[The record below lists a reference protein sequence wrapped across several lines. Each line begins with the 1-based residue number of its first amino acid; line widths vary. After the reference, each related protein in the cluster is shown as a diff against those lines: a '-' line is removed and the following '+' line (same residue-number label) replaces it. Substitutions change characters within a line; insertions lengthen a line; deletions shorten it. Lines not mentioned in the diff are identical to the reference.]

1 MEFSKGILFIRLKGD
16 LNKNTIRGIID
27 KDFKYIVLNIDN
39 MYSIDSYS
47 INYINKLYKKIE
59 DTRGKMIIC
68 DKFNIS
74 RRLLKDIPK
83 IDKEYDAFKLFE
95 RMVQLNKYEEAIDT
109 CSNLVYA
116 IIREH
121 FKGHDINDLYQVG
134 VIGIIKAYDNYKKD
148 KNTKF
153 STYAY
158 KYIYGE
164 IYLYVNNNR
173 MIKTAREN
181 YTLYRKI
188 NEAKNILSQKLM
200 KEPSLYELSSFLEIE
215 ESVILSVVNSMNK
228 VDSLDRVIYNDGKDV
243 SLFDTIEDNKDYYN
257 VDYIMLNEEI
267 TKLSKDEQALIYLRY
282 FEDKSQSEVA
292 NILGITQ
299 VGVSRTEKKTL
310 QKIRSNY
317 QNVA

>member
-1 MEFSKGILFIRLKGD
+1 M
-16 LNKNTIRGIID
+16 
-27 KDFKYIVLNIDN
+27 
-39 MYSIDSYS
+39 
-47 INYINKLYKKIE
+47 
-59 DTRGKMIIC
+59 
-68 DKFNIS
+68 
-74 RRLLKDIPK
+74 
-83 IDKEYDAFKLFE
+83 
-95 RMVQLNKYEEAIDT
+95 NKYEAAIDA

-121 FKGHDINDLYQVG
+121 FKGYDIDDLYQVG

-164 IYLYVNNNR
+164 IYSYVNNSR

-181 YTLYRKI
+181 YILYRKI

-215 ESVILSVVNSMNK
+215 ENMILSAINSMNK
-228 VDSLDRVIYNDGKDV
+228 VDSLDRVIYNEGKDV
-243 SLFDTIEDNKDYYN
+243 SLFDTIKDNKEYYN
-257 VDYIMLNEEI
+257 VDYIMLNDEI
-267 TKLSKDEQALIYLRY
+267 EKLSKDEQALIYLRY

-310 QKIRSNY
+310 QKIRNNY